1 MALAEIQVRFYRTS
15 LGQEPVRIWL
25 KELPK
30 ADRSLVGHELMKLQ
44 FGWPIGMPLVRPM
57 SEGLWELRVSLTS
70 NRIARLLFC
79 FQDGELVA
87 LHAFLKKSMKTPQ
100 DELALARKRKREITK

>member
-1 MALAEIQVRFYRTS
+1 MALAEIPVRFYRTI

-30 ADRSLVGHELMKLQ
+30 ADRSLIGHQLMKLQ
-44 FGWPIGMPLVRPM
+44 FGWPIGMPLVRTM

-70 NRIARLLFC
+70 RRIARLLFC
-79 FQDGELVA
+79 FHDDELVA
-87 LHAFLKKSMKTPQ
+87 LHAFIKKSMKTPHK
-100 DELALARKRKREITK
+100 ELALALKRKREITK